1 MKLLIA
7 TASSLLAASVTVIVE
22 VSSEIFAL
30 ISIEETDQEPI
41 IMVQSPVIMKV
52 LNNGSSQYVKIKPWM
67 ELSDDDLYLIKMD
80 KIITMTEISDK
91 QMISF
96 YERYLND
103 DEVDIVLDGKVSISN
118 NEQLGFVSTVE
129 DARKKLEELYKLNKE
144 T

>member
-1 MKLLIA
+1 MMKEEFHGSIKLI
-7 TASSLLAASVTVIVE
+7 TGE
-22 VSSEIFAL
+22 EIFAL

-41 IMVQSPVIMKV
+41 IMVQSPVIMKM

-103 DEVDIVLDGKVSISN
+103 EDVEIVLDGKVSISN

-129 DARKKLEELYKLNKE
+129 DARKKLEEIFKIPNNNKE